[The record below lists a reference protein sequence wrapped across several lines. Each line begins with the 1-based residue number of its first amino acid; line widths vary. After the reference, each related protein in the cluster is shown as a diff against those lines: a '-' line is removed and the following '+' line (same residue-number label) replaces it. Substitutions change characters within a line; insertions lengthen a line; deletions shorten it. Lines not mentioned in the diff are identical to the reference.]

1 MEKSLNHYVPDSV
14 IIKQYKEEIVRLKQ
28 KLENQDKA
36 IEAFKKWQ
44 SRVAER
50 NVHYWLNEG
59 LKFLSKE
66 FSNEDLKDIRNL
78 HNIVVQYKSK
88 LKQMKRYR
96 ELKEAFDSL
105 MSKYI
110 SLNNKVNK

>member
-1 MEKSLNHYVPDSV
+1 MEKSLNHYIPDAV
-14 IIKQYKEEIVRLKQ
+14 IIKQYKKEIKKLKQ

-59 LKFLSKE
+59 LKFLSEE
-66 FSNEDLKDIRNL
+66 FNNEDLKDIRKL
-78 HNIVVQYKSK
+78 HNIVTEYKSK
-88 LKQMKRYR
+88 MKQMKRYR

-105 MSKYI
+105 MSKYVT
-110 SLNNKVNK
+110 LTNKIDK